1 MLNLFGALKVYLSKP
16 SVRFNNRV
24 IYLALITPFFMSKV
38 NDAYK
43 AYLNPLM
50 GLVSAFL
57 LNVGS
62 AYLLSMGS
70 LIGTIVLSILFYLG
84 AYFLLSVEFTDM
96 LNAKGLTHCLG

>member
-38 NDAYK
+38 NGAYK
-43 AYLNPLM
+43 AYQHPLR

-70 LIGTIVLSILFYLG
+70 VIGTVVLSVLFYLG
-84 AYFLLSVEFTDM
+84 TYFLLSVEFTDM

>member
-1 MLNLFGALKVYLSKP
+1 MLNLFGALRVYMNKP

-38 NDAYK
+38 NGAYK
-43 AYLNPLM
+43 FYQHPLR

-62 AYLLSMGS
+62 AYLLAVGS
-70 LIGTIVLSILFYLG
+70 VIGTVVLSVLFYLG
-84 AYFLLSVEFTDM
+84 TYFLLRIEFMDM